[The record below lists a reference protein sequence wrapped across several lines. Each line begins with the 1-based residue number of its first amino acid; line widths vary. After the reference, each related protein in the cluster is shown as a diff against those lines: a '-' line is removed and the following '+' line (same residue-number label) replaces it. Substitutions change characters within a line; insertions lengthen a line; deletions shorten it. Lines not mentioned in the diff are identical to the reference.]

1 MKYNLVH
8 IHCLHNSFSGKQG
21 NDEVQ
26 QLTAGELNVVEHLS
40 A

>member
-8 IHCLHNSFSGKQG
+8 IHCLHNSKQG

-26 QLTAGELNVVEHLS
+26 QLTAGELNGVEHLS